1 MIELRSHLFRDDVVL
16 QAIAEDL
23 LNTDGS
29 HMRISTVELAHD
41 PAVLK
46 VQTALL
52 DWRPDC
58 LPQWGADGSFG
69 DEAARAVHRFK
80 VEELGVP
87 EAGVIDDVGPQT
99 VQRLDQIRAQAEADL
114 KTAVGEAEGDVIDI
128 PLLRFNAP
136 PDVLPPEITVAD
148 DVFGSY
154 EIVNL
159 GTAPS
164 TGQDNIWFSI
174 TTQNVVFHQS
184 HHMLDN
190 PPIDPGNTYRD
201 GIRIRGS
208 DLQFLGAW
216 QIVFL
221 LTDSNGQIADEAT
234 VPFDIV
240 APA

>member
-1 MIELRSHLFRDDVVL
+1 MIELRSHLFRDDTIL
-16 QAIAEDL
+16 QAIAENL

-29 HMRISTVELAHD
+29 HIRISTVELADD

-58 LPQWGADGSFG
+58 LPLWGADGSFG
-69 DEAARAVHRFK
+69 SEAARAVHRFK

-99 VQRLDQIRAQAEADL
+99 VQRLDQIRAQAEADA
-114 KTAVGEAEGDVIDI
+114 KTAGGEGKATNI

-164 TGQDNIWFSI
+164 TGQDDIWFSVMM
-174 TTQNVVFHQS
+174 QNVVFHQS
-184 HHMLDN
+184 HHTLDN
-190 PPIDPGNTYRD
+190 PPIAPGDTYRG
-201 GIRIRGS
+201 GIRIRGR
-208 DLQFLGAW
+208 DLAFLGVWEIA
-216 QIVFL
+216 FA
-221 LTDSNGQIADEAT
+221 LTDSDGHIVDEAA